1 MAQTPIEYNNLHTRL
16 TNFGNDI
23 QADSL
28 RRNVKHFALVG
39 SPLVNDE
46 KLVLKLSN
54 EEYLDTMSFDSI
66 RDYIFM
72 IDDIKASFYDKEN
85 MIKFLFN
92 IPTNVD
98 LGNYCYAFLLLQK
111 DSNENY
117 NIVGYIPAPT
127 VFNKVEGIG
136 GEFTIRISFSQS
148 FNNYSTNGG
157 IEVFDP
163 AYYPTIKTMKELI
176 TNHSHDN
183 RYLLKKGTSENSNKL
198 GGLTPNA
205 FALKNHT
212 HPTPE
217 LTFHTHEYIYD
228 TETIIPSSSLYSGIN
243 SFFALNNEE
252 FPFINAIG
260 TYGKYNDYLFQFVFD
275 PDKNRLFYR
284 TKKKNNEW
292 SNLEY
297 VGKYDDYFNFSSEIV
312 LPKALLCDYTIT
324 DERSLI
330 SVLFLKNFTNF
341 NSSLITYNSSENNTI
356 LGLYF
361 KIKDEN
367 KSAQIIWDN
376 TRNEW
381 KFGTTSKPIF
391 YSEKGHIHSVNE
403 IVDIENFF
411 NFSINNINSDNIQE
425 GVVNSYYSDSKVLNL
440 IKADI
445 DSPIKIGL
453 DGVISIE
460 KATEVS
466 DGYITKELFASIN
479 SLITNTKSYI
489 SEDDN
494 ISFSGIIKL
503 LDYTK
508 EFEQDELITRYYF
521 DSLFVGHAHNDDAIQ
536 SINWEKVVNR
546 PEYVKEFGITDVYT
560 DEEIDIL
567 LSQKAPT
574 DNPIFLGDTRIQ
586 NLIPL
591 SDNAFNIG
599 TGLSK
604 FKNIYAENFIGKASS
619 SVIADKL
626 STPIS
631 ITIDG
636 NLSGNGVLDDTN
648 SVELLV
654 SNNLINQPAFF
665 INTTYNIDTKTDDL
679 GFIIN
684 APTNYKI
691 ANLNFNINDDY
702 KKVSVFYNSYN
713 KVKIIT
719 YSSNT
724 LVEVCF
730 ELVNL

>member
-1 MAQTPIEYNNLHTRL
+1 
-16 TNFGNDI
+16 
-23 QADSL
+23 
-28 RRNVKHFALVG
+28 
-39 SPLVNDE
+39 
-46 KLVLKLSN
+46 
-54 EEYLDTMSFDSI
+54 
-66 RDYIFM
+66 
-72 IDDIKASFYDKEN
+72 
-85 MIKFLFN
+85 
-92 IPTNVD
+92 
-98 LGNYCYAFLLLQK
+98 
-111 DSNENY
+111 
-117 NIVGYIPAPT
+117 
-127 VFNKVEGIG
+127 
-136 GEFTIRISFSQS
+136 
-148 FNNYSTNGG
+148 
-157 IEVFDP
+157 
-163 AYYPTIKTMKELI
+163 
-176 TNHSHDN
+176 
-183 RYLLKKGTSENSNKL
+183 
-198 GGLTPNA
+198 
-205 FALKNHT
+205 
-212 HPTPE
+212 
-217 LTFHTHEYIYD
+217 
-228 TETIIPSSSLYSGIN
+228 
-243 SFFALNNEE
+243 
-252 FPFINAIG
+252 
-260 TYGKYNDYLFQFVFD
+260 
-275 PDKNRLFYR
+275 
-284 TKKKNNEW
+284 
-292 SNLEY
+292 
-297 VGKYDDYFNFSSEIV
+297 
-312 LPKALLCDYTIT
+312 
-324 DERSLI
+324 
-330 SVLFLKNFTNF
+330 
-341 NSSLITYNSSENNTI
+341 LITYNSSENNTI
-356 LGLYF
+356 LGFYF

-479 SLITNTKSYI
+479 SLIANTKSYI

-636 NLSGNGVLDDTN
+636 NLSGNGALDDTN

-665 INTTYNIDTKTDDL
+665 INTTYNIDRITDDL

-713 KVKIIT
+713 EVKIIT